1 EDWGTATWRYWKKI
15 DNGRPARETFQNR
28 VPVKVRA
35 RIVWEYDGTE
45 GVDGVATR
53 LGFDGAI
60 FVDLKD
66 RRGSTGG
73 GWLSSDVVWGPGKRL
88 VPFGSPAGGQGRME
102 ALTQGAGWLV
112 GVG

>member
-1 EDWGTATWRYWKKI
+1 MSGEDWGTATWRYWKKI
-15 DNGRPARETFQNR
+15 DNARPARETFQNR

-60 FVDLKD
+60 FVELKD
-66 RRGSTGG
+66 RRCSTVGV
-73 GWLSSDVVWGPGKRL
+73 WLSPDDVWWPGK
-88 VPFGSPAGGQGRME
+88 
-102 ALTQGAGWLV
+102 
-112 GVG
+112 